1 MIKYSNFLTKIL
13 CMILVMAALGS
24 YQVRTSQK
32 AQEEAQ
38 NEAAEAEA
46 YNREIRRQMEGAQSA
61 SPYTDGTWEGSAD
74 GFGGP
79 IRVEVTIEGGDLT
92 DIRVLSADGEDP
104 AYYSQAEAVIPQIL
118 SSQGVE
124 VDTVTGATFSSRG
137 LIGAVTEAL
146 RKAVTE

>member
-1 MIKYSNFLTKIL
+1 
-13 CMILVMAALGS
+13 MILVMAALGS